1 MDIQVL
7 LNEAKARFAHNSAK
21 DYLKEKYKNKF
32 LIADQNGLWSA
43 DASTITFLQSFDT
56 EKLILID
63 THNRPV
69 EVDRLS
75 LLNKLKTVYQ
85 DNMSSYLKEFKETET
100 KR

>member
-1 MDIQVL
+1 MDIQSL
-7 LNEAKARFAHNSAK
+7 LSEAKARFAHNSAK

-32 LIADQNGLWSA
+32 LVADQNGLWVA
-43 DASTITFLQSFDT
+43 DATTIATLQSFDPD
-56 EKLILID
+56 KVILID

-85 DNMSSYLKEFKETET
+85 ETMSLYLAEFKETEN